1 MKSAD
6 KKCIKPVEN
15 NTEKSLSRIS
25 KKMTRRLAIQTGQV
39 AIIVGLAL
47 TALIGILAY
56 VIDEGSIYEE
66 RRSLQSVAD
75 SASLAAVQELPEDP
89 SGAVQKAIEYASL
102 HGVSLAAGDVV
113 IGSTFTSND
122 TATVTAVNPDREMFF
137 AGIFGIDSTPVGAD
151 ATAVVGSPGEFI
163 GIVPWAVV
171 DEDWVPGSEYTLKF
185 DAHGSIYGNF
195 QPLAIGGNGAKH
207 YEETIA
213 NGASIPIK
221 VGDIIDTEPGNME
234 NPTRRGTKS
243 RIYDKNNH
251 TFDSF
256 FSLVNEIS
264 GGYSLAKNDSQFVI
278 CPVIEELPNG
288 RDEVQIIK
296 FVPFII
302 SEINSS
308 EITGVFLNK
317 ALIIYNGEITGV
329 DDSGIRVVRLIN

>member
-137 AGIFGIDSTPVGAD
+137 AGIFGINSVAVGAD
-151 ATAVVGSPGEFI
+151 ATAVVGSPEELNN
-163 GIVPWAVV
+163 IVPFGVLE
-171 DEDWVPGSEYTLKF
+171 DDWVPGEEYELKW
-185 DAHGSIYGNF
+185 GPPGETGNF
-195 QPLAIGGNGAKH
+195 GALGLGGSGANNYRNNIKYGYGEPLV
-207 YEETIA
+207 
-213 NGASIPIK
+213 
-221 VGDIIDTEPGNME
+221 VGDVVETEPGNMKGPTLQGTE
-234 NPTRRGTKS
+234 N
-243 RIYDKNNH
+243 RIFELPDHKFNSFDELTDYKNGKYVLK
-251 TFDSF
+251 DST
-256 FSLVNEIS
+256 
-264 GGYSLAKNDSQFVI
+264 DSQFVM
-278 CPVIEELPNG
+278 CPLINEVPNG
-288 RDEVQIIK
+288 RKDVTILA

-302 SEINSS
+302 TKV
-308 EITGVFLNK
+308 TGSKVYGTFIDQ
-317 ALIIYNGEITGV
+317 ALIVTKGGIAAV
-329 DDSGIRVVRLIN
+329 DEHGIRIIRLMN